1 MRKNVL
7 ILALCSLAVLS
18 AGCSRSGGEN
28 VLSLRHNEVDSLDLS
43 QALSVTQIVPLDN
56 QVPVDKIIQVKRN
69 QSGIYVWAGN
79 QINRYSSDGKYLGIV
94 GREGRGPGEYVSISG
109 FSLSD
114 QEVLLIDS
122 FQRMLVYDLD
132 GEFLRGADIP
142 FYAACGKI
150 FGDRIFLDSGY
161 QSGTEKKF
169 HVFSLETLE
178 ELDSFQEIDDAER
191 TYRHIMHAEHY
202 YVTEDNRLL
211 YHEALN
217 NRIYQLYP
225 DRAEVLY
232 SFDFWGKNPPDSFFS
247 RRYKHIGEMVD
258 ELSASGYVCGIPRY
272 ACGNGGHLMMYLK
285 AGEAGIA
292 FRYPEGKNAVQSR
305 NIYFQ
310 NIIRPFS
317 CGYLPMSFNSAKD
330 ISFAVPPEALQGA
343 SLSEEDNPVL
353 IFAEFRQTME

>member
-1 MRKNVL
+1 MQKNVL

-43 QALSVTQIVPLDN
+43 QALSVTGIVPLDS
-56 QVPVDKIIQVKRN
+56 QVPVGNIIRVKRN
-69 QSGIYVWAGN
+69 QTGIYVWTEN
-79 QINRYSSDGKYLGIV
+79 QINRYSSDGTYLGIV
-94 GREGRGPGEYVSISG
+94 GRVGRGPGEYVSISG

-114 QEVLLIDS
+114 REVLLIDS
-122 FQRMLVYDLD
+122 YQRMLVYDLD

-161 QSGTEKKF
+161 QNGTEKKF
-169 HVFSLETLE
+169 HVYSLETLE
-178 ELDSFQEIDDAER
+178 ELDAFQEIDDAER
-191 TYRHIMHAEHY
+191 TYRHFMRAEHY

-211 YHEALN
+211 YHESLN

-232 SFDFWGKNPPDSFFS
+232 SFDFWGKNPPESFFS
-247 RRYKHIGEMVD
+247 RRYEHVGEIID
-258 ELSASGYVCGIPRY
+258 ELSSSGYVCGITQY

-285 AGEAGIA
+285 AGETGIA
-292 FRYPEGKNAVQSR
+292 FRYSEGKNAVQSR

-353 IFAEFRQTME
+353 IFAEFR